1 MDIQSIVVTDIERL
15 YTSYQE
21 KGWRHEIKERS
32 AFGLSFCLDGQITYT
47 QDGVDYVED
56 PCHAVILPMG
66 KSYSL
71 HWDKPGLFPVVN
83 FFTLT
88 PITETITTLEVRNP
102 AALKSYFEEMQRLI
116 DTGKERLKLL
126 SVFYDMLSELSYEES
141 AGILTPALK
150 FLKEN
155 FSHPD
160 ITNSALADMCTI
172 SEVYFRKLFKEYT
185 EKSPRQYILNLRL
198 KKAKHLLSLGDNK
211 IWSIAEACG
220 FESTAHF
227 CRTFKEHFG
236 ISPKDY
242 RKSRR
247 MRGI

>member
-56 PCHAVILPMG
+56 PGHAVILPMG

-160 ITNSALADMCTI
+160 ITNSALADMCNI

-185 EKSPRQYILNLRL
+185 EKSPRQYILTLRL

-236 ISPKDY
+236 MSPKDY

>member
-155 FSHPD
+155 FSNPD
-160 ITNSALADMCTI
+160 ITNSALAAMCNI

-185 EKSPRQYILNLRL
+185 EKSPRQYILTLRL
-198 KKAKHLLSLGDNK
+198 KKAKHLLSLGDDK

>member
-15 YTSYQE
+15 YTSYQA
-21 KGWRHEIKERS
+21 KGWRHEIKERGT
-32 AFGLSFCLDGQITYT
+32 FGLSFCLDGQITYT

-56 PCHAVILPMG
+56 PSHAVILPMG

-71 HWDKPGLFPVVN
+71 HWNKPGLFPVVN

-102 AALKSYFEEMQRLI
+102 ATLKSCFEEMQRLI

-160 ITNSALADMCTI
+160 ITNSALADKCNI
-172 SEVYFRKLFKEYT
+172 SEVHFRRLFREYM
-185 EKSPRQYILNLRL
+185 EQSPKQYILSLRL
-198 KKAKHLLSLGDNK
+198 KKAKQLLAVGDMK
-211 IWSIAEACG
+211 IWSIAESCG

-227 CRTFKEHFG
+227 CRTFKSQFG
-236 ISPKDY
+236 ITPIEY
-242 RKSRR
+242 RKSHRI
-247 MRGI
+247 RGI

>member
-1 MDIQSIVVTDIERL
+1 
-15 YTSYQE
+15 
-21 KGWRHEIKERS
+21 
-32 AFGLSFCLDGQITYT
+32 
-47 QDGVDYVED
+47 
-56 PCHAVILPMG
+56 
-66 KSYSL
+66 
-71 HWDKPGLFPVVN
+71 
-83 FFTLT
+83 
-88 PITETITTLEVRNP
+88 
-102 AALKSYFEEMQRLI
+102 
-116 DTGKERLKLL
+116 
-126 SVFYDMLSELSYEES
+126 MLSELSYEES

-160 ITNSALADMCTI
+160 ITNSALADMCNI